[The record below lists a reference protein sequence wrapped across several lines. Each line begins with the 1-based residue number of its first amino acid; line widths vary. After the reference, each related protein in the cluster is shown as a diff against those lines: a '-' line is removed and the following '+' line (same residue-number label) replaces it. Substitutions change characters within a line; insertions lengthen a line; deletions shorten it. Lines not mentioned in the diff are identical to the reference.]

1 MCYQGRAVL
10 PLSFYPKLQ
19 LLLVT
24 SPKGLSAAAMADAEP
39 EPISDSQASRD
50 IGMDVSDDETGAQ
63 VGFTQGPRERAR
75 ATPGGLLAA
84 ADKPLPAPA
93 VAVAAQP
100 QRSIS
105 ISTSADALSLDSQ
118 STNEAAAGVAEA
130 KPAAAEKAPLQDS
143 GTSQDSAAALVIDGP
158 AAFAAFETAL
168 RIEAVKYKYYERIK
182 DDAIRFFYDKKDEFD
197 TAFITFFDG
206 GAASGRITVSS
217 LKKALKESRAD
228 VSEQTYSQFAADFDD
243 FGQRSPNAAE
253 PSEGDE
259 SEVATPPYPYP
270 PYPL

>member
-1 MCYQGRAVL
+1 
-10 PLSFYPKLQ
+10 
-19 LLLVT
+19 
-24 SPKGLSAAAMADAEP
+24 MADAEP

-63 VGFTQGPRERAR
+63 VGFTLGRLERAR

-100 QRSIS
+100 QRSFS
-105 ISTSADALSLDSQ
+105 LSTSADALSLDSQ

-130 KPAAAEKAPLQDS
+130 KSAAAEKAPLQDS
-143 GTSQDSAAALVIDGP
+143 GTSQDGSAALVTDGP
-158 AAFAAFETAL
+158 EAFAAFETAL
-168 RIEAVKYKYYERIK
+168 RIEAVKHKYYERIK
-182 DDAIRFFYDKKDEFD
+182 DDAIRFFYDNKDEFEN
-197 TAFITFFDG
+197 AFLTFWECEG
-206 GAASGRITVSS
+206 EGLNAKITVSS

-228 VSEQTYSQFAADFDD
+228 ASEQTYSQFAADFDD

-253 PSEGDE
+253 PSESDE
-259 SEVATPPYPYP
+259 SEVATPLTPTPPNPYP
-270 PYPL
+270 P